1 MKAEATLLPPRPH
14 PLIDLL
20 KPAALIAVVC
30 RCRVSAE
37 EAKLYPGAEAAHFP
51 TKGQTR
57 NAQQTTTLA
66 VKPCEKRAK
75 VAVACLFLAAPAPVA
90 QPASSSHFPPELRLI
105 FLGTSSCSQPRAPVP
120 CSSRHPRGSAAAA
133 LSRSFTLSSLAP
145 LTFAGGSVCL
155 HAMDHTLFGCLRS
168 PHAPAQALHP
178 AFTQSP
184 LTLHG
189 RSDHVSYPDLASSSS
204 SSSTSSP
211 APCII
216 SSYPV
221 DDGLFPGQHHHHH
234 HHPHPHSHRGH
245 LPSHQHHHQ
254 PQHHASWHIPQMPSP
269 GATTRHNLCHP
280 LSLSSHDSG
289 PTPPDLGH
297 PGGPSMCASTPSLGS
312 GSTPT
317 GASCVPADFGR
328 QTLSPAEAEK
338 RNSKRKSDSS
348 ESQDGNY
355 KSDVSSKPRKERTA
369 FTKEQIREL
378 EAEFAHHNYLTR
390 LRRYEIAV
398 NLDLTERQVGSR
410 CSVPPQGSDPAQPSR
425 QHTGGHSQN
434 RERGAW
440 REVLSSKSLPLA
452 HCTLRAEENK
462 NSTSTGSQAEA
473 INPSVAPSGTNQ
485 REASPAQETQLV
497 CDLGFCVAENLQREI
512 VRTPSPS
519 AAPRKGPEA
528 CEESEV
534 KVWFQNRRM
543 KWKRVKGGQQGA
555 AAREKEL
562 GNVKKGTLLP
572 SEFSGIAALHHSTD
586 SLANEDSHDSDQS
599 SEHAHL

>member
-1 MKAEATLLPPRPH
+1 
-14 PLIDLL
+14 
-20 KPAALIAVVC
+20 
-30 RCRVSAE
+30 
-37 EAKLYPGAEAAHFP
+37 
-51 TKGQTR
+51 
-57 NAQQTTTLA
+57 
-66 VKPCEKRAK
+66 
-75 VAVACLFLAAPAPVA
+75 
-90 QPASSSHFPPELRLI
+90 
-105 FLGTSSCSQPRAPVP
+105 
-120 CSSRHPRGSAAAA
+120 
-133 LSRSFTLSSLAP
+133 
-145 LTFAGGSVCL
+145 
-155 HAMDHTLFGCLRS
+155 MDHTLFGCLRS

-211 APCII
+211 SPCII

-234 HHPHPHSHRGH
+234 HHHHPHRGH
-245 LPSHQHHHQ
+245 LPSQQHHLP

-269 GATTRHNLCHP
+269 GGNTRHNLCHP
-280 LSLSSHDSG
+280 HSHSTHDSG

-297 PGGPSMCASTPSLGS
+297 PGGPSMCASTPSLGI

-398 NLDLTERQVGSR
+398 NLDLTERQV
-410 CSVPPQGSDPAQPSR
+410 
-425 QHTGGHSQN
+425 
-434 RERGAW
+434 
-440 REVLSSKSLPLA
+440 
-452 HCTLRAEENK
+452 
-462 NSTSTGSQAEA
+462 
-473 INPSVAPSGTNQ
+473 
-485 REASPAQETQLV
+485 
-497 CDLGFCVAENLQREI
+497 
-512 VRTPSPS
+512 
-519 AAPRKGPEA
+519 
-528 CEESEV
+528 

-562 GNVKKGTLLP
+562 VNVKKGTLLP